1 MKKAILIIASFLAIA
16 STVDA
21 QKKEELKG
29 IKTSRNKL
37 EFDSAKVVVEANK
50 DTLFVIR
57 AKVVVIDSV
66 NFSIEVL
73 KEYAVAV
80 KANKVPVY
88 ASFDWIANTYKF
100 IKTAPNPGFA
110 DTQMD
115 LLKEPLIPWL
125 QYLERLQQAQKK

>member
-1 MKKAILIIASFLAIA
+1 MKKAILIIASFLAIV

-21 QKKEELKG
+21 QKKEVPKAAASDT
-29 IKTSRNKL
+29 IKIST
-37 EFDSAKVVVEANK
+37 
-50 DTLFVIR
+50 

-73 KEYAVAV
+73 KEYAAAV